1 MDRLW
6 LKLLSF
12 VVLVALATGC
22 DSDGAARL
30 AGNVTQSQATP
41 VVTSFTPNPA
51 QAGQRV
57 IIHGTNFGSDPSAVA
72 VTFGGTRG
80 VVLSVS
86 DGRIEANVPASLA
99 AGSHPV
105 RVAVAGRSS
114 TASSL
119 MVEGE
124 GDTADED
131 LGLAPVITT
140 VIPGRP
146 RPGQR
151 VMIEGRNFGT
161 RRDAVGVTFDGE
173 PANVVS
179 VADSRI
185 EADVPSSLEPGP
197 ATLTVTVDGRSASS
211 ALTIDPASVD
221 GGPGGEGT
229 GGDGS
234 AGGGGS
240 GDGSGGDGSGD
251 GSGGGGSGD
260 EAPDVSGTYDVDA
273 GVASNSCPAD
283 FSLDAAGLAAN
294 DAVVTQDDSSVT
306 TDMGG
311 GLRFTDDRVSADGQ
325 FDASNG
331 NDRLQQD
338 FSEGAF
344 TGTLTRDLGL
354 CSVTFSLQG
363 TKR

>member
-30 AGNVTQSQATP
+30 AGNVTRSQATP

-57 IIHGTNFGSDPSAVA
+57 IIHGSNFGGDPSAVA
-72 VTFGGTRG
+72 VTFGGIRG
-80 VVLSVS
+80 VVFSVS
-86 DGRIEANVPASLA
+86 DGRIEANVPASLP

-105 RVAVAGRSS
+105 QVAVAGRSS
-114 TASSL
+114 TTSSL

-124 GDTADED
+124 GHTTGED
-131 LGLAPVITT
+131 LGLAPVITN

-221 GGPGGEGT
+221 GGSGGEG
-229 GGDGS
+229 
-234 AGGGGS
+234 AG

-251 GSGGGGSGD
+251 GSGSGGSGD

-273 GVASNSCPAD
+273 GVASNSCPAN

-294 DAVVTQDDSSVT
+294 DAVLTQDDSSVT
-306 TDMGG
+306 TDIGG
-311 GLRFTDDRVSADGQ
+311 GLRFTDDSVSADGQ

-331 NDRLQQD
+331 NDHLQQD